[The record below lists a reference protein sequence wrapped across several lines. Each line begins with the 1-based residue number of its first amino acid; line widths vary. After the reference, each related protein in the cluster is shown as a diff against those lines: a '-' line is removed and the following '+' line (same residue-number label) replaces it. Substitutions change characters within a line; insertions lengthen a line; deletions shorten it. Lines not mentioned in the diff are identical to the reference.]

1 MSAIRRI
8 FLGASLLFAGVSLA
22 FTSCSSVDAAFDCQR
37 VCNRYKECF
46 NSGYDVGACRDRC
59 RSNAERDMEAERK
72 ADQCE
77 ACIDDRSC
85 SEATFNCAADC
96 AGIVP

>member
-1 MSAIRRI
+1 MSVIRRI
-8 FLGASLLFAGVSLA
+8 FLGASLLFAGVSLG

-46 NSGYDVGACRDRC
+46 SSGYDVGACRDRC
-59 RSNAERDMEAERK
+59 RSNAEADMEAQRK

-85 SEATFNCAADC
+85 SDATFNCATDC